1 MVARKRPS
9 KPDPTKL
16 TLSEIMAAIEQ
27 LFVREK
33 YDVYMAL
40 RRDSALREYRAL
52 MRKQREGIREQTDHK
67 RRRAA

>member
-1 MVARKRPS
+1 MVARKRLS

-33 YDVYMAL
+33 Y
-40 RRDSALREYRAL
+40 
-52 MRKQREGIREQTDHK
+52 TDATPLSK
-67 RRRAA
+67 STAN